1 MKSVIAI
8 ACVIAAGCGSK
19 SEPPPL
25 PPETALEVIDAGL
38 EPRTQL
44 RYHLA
49 KGTRTPWEIT
59 GDMVLGSGSEAVP
72 WPTIV
77 TGTEIVADDVLADGT
92 MRVHYT
98 VVSAT
103 AHDRLNQL
111 LTAEQ
116 MNPPLQLLVGTTIAG
131 TLTPTGAL
139 TGLTVD
145 TGGKQLPPVLQAQ
158 VSSLT
163 RAFERIAMPLPTEA
177 VGIGALWTF
186 KQALD
191 QSGMKLNAAT
201 TIKVTAITP
210 TGVAITLTS
219 ELSGPDQTVD
229 ESGTKVS
236 LAKLGGKMRGTGTI
250 DLTRLTLAGELVADL
265 HMVMSS
271 GGQSET
277 TTMTTT
283 LKLAPQPP
291 ADQGAQKA
299 P

>member
-19 SEPPPL
+19 SEPPPP

-38 EPRTQL
+38 EPRIEL
-44 RYHLA
+44 RYKLT
-49 KGTRTPWEIT
+49 KGTRTPCEIT
-59 GDMVLGSGSEAVP
+59 GDMVLGNGTEAVP
-72 WPTIV
+72 WPSIV
-77 TGTEIVADDVLADGT
+77 TATEIIADDVLPDGA

-98 VVSAT
+98 VLSAT
-103 AHDRLNQL
+103 AHDRPNQL
-111 LTAEQ
+111 LSAEE
-116 MNPPLQLLVGTTIAG
+116 MNVPLQLLVGTTIAG

-139 TGLTVD
+139 TGLRVD
-145 TGGKQLPPVLQAQ
+145 TGGKQLPAALQGQ

-163 RAFERIAMPLPTEA
+163 RAFERIAMPLPNA
-177 VGIGALWTF
+177 PVGVGALWTF

-191 QSGMKLNAAT
+191 QTGMKLIAMT
-201 TIKVTAITP
+201 TIKVTAMTP
-210 TGVAITLTS
+210 TTVGFTLS
-219 ELSGPDQTVD
+219 SDLSGPDQTVD

-236 LAKLGGKMRGTGTI
+236 LKAVGGKMRGTGTI

-265 HMVMSS
+265 HMDMTSS
-271 GGQSET
+271 GQSDH

-283 LKLAPQPP
+283 LKLVPQV
-291 ADQGAQKA
+291 QGEQKA